1 MKTSRDSLANG
12 RALLPFVFL
21 ALAATA
27 SLQAQQPPELLV
39 RCATLVIA
47 PDTVISPGEML
58 VRDGKVAQLGSEI
71 PPEARARATIVAFDR
86 ATIVPGFVLAHSTLG
101 QEQDLAERAVA
112 LTPDLLAA
120 DAFDPAGAMLRQ
132 LPEHGFT
139 SCALAPSSTNV
150 AGGIAALVEP
160 GVGGKDSQSMGSL
173 RLEQI
178 YAKFSLIAASRN
190 PERQPT
196 SLMGAV
202 DLLRNAFGEAKSGTL
217 TGPEAVALAAVARGE
232 RRADVHADTRAE
244 ILAALAL
251 CKELGIEPVI
261 AGANEASDCIQEIVA
276 ARAAVILPPLRPELR
291 DEMLTLPARFEA
303 RGVAFC
309 FAGSPR
315 LTRSS
320 AALAVQHGC
329 SKKTALAALARTPAE
344 LCGVAAT
351 HGSLRRGC
359 DADFVVFDGDPL
371 DLGSR
376 LLAVYGDGQLLF
388 GAAGACATKPNEP
401 APKSKETL

>member
-132 LPEHGFT
+132 L
-139 SCALAPSSTNV
+139 LA
-150 AGGIAALVEP
+150 
-160 GVGGKDSQSMGSL
+160 Q
-173 RLEQI
+173 
-178 YAKFSLIAASRN
+178 F
-190 PERQPT
+190 
-196 SLMGAV
+196 
-202 DLLRNAFGEAKSGTL
+202 
-217 TGPEAVALAAVARGE
+217 
-232 RRADVHADTRAE
+232 
-244 ILAALAL
+244 
-251 CKELGIEPVI
+251 
-261 AGANEASDCIQEIVA
+261 
-276 ARAAVILPPLRPELR
+276 
-291 DEMLTLPARFEA
+291 
-303 RGVAFC
+303 
-309 FAGSPR
+309 
-315 LTRSS
+315 
-320 AALAVQHGC
+320 
-329 SKKTALAALARTPAE
+329 
-344 LCGVAAT
+344 
-351 HGSLRRGC
+351 
-359 DADFVVFDGDPL
+359 
-371 DLGSR
+371 
-376 LLAVYGDGQLLF
+376 
-388 GAAGACATKPNEP
+388 
-401 APKSKETL
+401 